1 MRSDRRLLVSVQIS
15 LQKYWPVHTI
25 ETEEH
30 KWQSNFAGKLKL
42 KIFYG
47 QIEFIQQYF
56 SWYLPSLFFVLRP
69 IEAGDDNELHD
80 AAEHE
85 DHTRQHPNV
94 QERDVRHAGNVVTDL
109 NIFLITGQTFS

>member
-30 KWQSNFAGKLKL
+30 KRQSNFAGKLKL
-42 KIFYG
+42 RIFLG
-47 QIEFIQQYF
+47 QLGFKQQYF
-56 SWYLPSLFFVLRP
+56 NSYLPALFLVLRP
-69 IEAGDDNELHD
+69 IEAGYDNELHD

-94 QERDVRHAGNVVTDL
+94 QEGDVRHAGNVVTDL